1 MTKTL
6 TLRALDIP
14 SVHKFGIGFDRMFDE
29 LQRLTEQ
36 QGTYPPYNIIKVSD
50 NEFTIELAVAGFS
63 EGEIDIQ
70 VEKNILT
77 IKGSKIKDIDAAPVE
92 FLVKNIATR
101 DFEREFTLAEYVEVV
116 DASVSNGILS
126 VSLERKVPE
135 QDLPKRIAITYNK

>member
-50 NEFTIELAVAGFS
+50 NQFTIELAVAGFS

-135 QDLPKRIAITYNK
+135 ENLPKRIAITYNK

>member
-36 QGTYPPYNIIKVSD
+36 QSSYPPYNILKISD
-50 NEFTIELAVAGFS
+50 NQFIIELAVAGFS
-63 EGEIDIQ
+63 EGEIEIE

-77 IKGSKIKDIDAAPVE
+77 IKGSKIKDIDEQPKEYV
-92 FLVKNIATR
+92 VKNIANR
-101 DFEREFTLAEYVEVV
+101 DFDRTFTLAEYVEVV
-116 DASVSNGILS
+116 DAQVSNGILS

-135 QDLPKRIAITYNK
+135 AELPKRIAISYNK